1 MSASGEI
8 LRVLIVDDEADMRLL
23 LRAVLQPSKGFEVVG
38 EAVDGASAI
47 EAARELQPELIVLDY
62 RMPDRNGVEVARA
75 ILAEHPGLPILL
87 FSAFVN
93 EDVQADAARVGIGA
107 CLSKERVFDL
117 PARLTQLA
125 GAA

>member
-1 MSASGEI
+1 MTAGRL
-8 LRVLIVDDEADMRLL
+8 LRVLIVDDEFDMRLL

-47 EAARELQPELIVLDY
+47 EAARELQPQLIVLDY
-62 RMPDRNGVEVARA
+62 RMPDLTGVDVART

-87 FSAFVN
+87 FSAFVT

-107 CLSKERVFDL
+107 CLSKERLFEL
-117 PARLTQLA
+117 PERLVELA